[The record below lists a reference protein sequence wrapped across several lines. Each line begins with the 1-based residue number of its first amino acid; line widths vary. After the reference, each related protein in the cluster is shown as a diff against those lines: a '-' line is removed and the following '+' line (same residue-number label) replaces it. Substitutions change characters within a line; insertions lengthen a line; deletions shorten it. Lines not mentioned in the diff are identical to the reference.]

1 MDEKDGEIEAGSGGL
16 SLEKVNHIRALARAS
31 ILCGAGSLVLFTV
44 SWYNILLYLTPV
56 NPSILAFGLVIAT
69 PFTAGAGVVAG
80 HSARFLCWWGGGGPA
95 AKRTAALGLLSGY
108 GVLLLW
114 VLTVPALMSEPRSG
128 VRKSCQNNLKQH
140 SLVQKVWAYESMN
153 NLFPALSAEPGR
165 LFYAMTEAESSLCVF
180 PEFIPDVSTLY
191 CPEAKKT
198 VKALREVTDR
208 DILLADHSYFYLSHA
223 VLNDREMAAFADA
236 YRKAVTLGPKALNE
250 DFVVPAGS
258 GNNGGDR
265 LLRLREEMRPLLAG
279 AGGSSTDESGHDVL
293 SRVPVL
299 IERLGNHKD
308 PGGHVLYLDGHVEFV
323 PYPGPFPMTK
333 ETVALLESLDA
344 LGPPPIGK
352 TRAAP

>member
-1 MDEKDGEIEAGSGGL
+1 MDAKDGEIQADSGGPSRGRL
-16 SLEKVNHIRALARAS
+16 YAVRTLAWVSLV
-31 ILCGAGSLVLFTV
+31 CGAGSLVACVL
-44 SWYNILLYLTPV
+44 ILLDLQLRFISSASSPIDYLFFSLP
-56 NPSILAFGLVIAT
+56 IAL
-69 PFTAGAGVVAG
+69 GVAIVTG
-80 HSARFLCWWGGGGPA
+80 HSARILAWRGGCDPA
-95 AKRTAALGLLSGY
+95 TKRAAGYGLLFADGL
-108 GVLLLW
+108 VLLL
-114 VLTVPALMSEPRSG
+114 VFVMVYTGMHTAYSNRAPRIT
-128 VRKSCQNNLKQH
+128 CQNNLKQH
-140 SLVQKVWAYESMN
+140 GLVLRMWANESKN
-153 NLFPALSAEPGR
+153 HLFPALFAEPGR
-165 LFYAMTEAESSLCVF
+165 LCYAREYIEEYLTDF
-180 PEFIPDVSTLY
+180 STMY
-191 CPEAKKT
+191 CPEDKTT
-198 VKALREVTDR
+198 VKALREVKDR
-208 DILLADHSYFYLSHA
+208 GILLDDHSYFYLSHA
-223 VLNDREMAAFADA
+223 VLNDQEMAAFADA
-236 YRKAVTLGPKALNE
+236 YRKAVALGPKALNE